1 MHNRPAGAP
10 EGPLCKRPYPAW
22 SPTAPPARRPEKTKP
37 PAGDRGLRT
46 LGGYGVKRIRHSL
59 LAPQQGELRGGAA
72 TPNPS
77 ALQPLDSWL
86 PGYLTRLTCCRLKHT
101 PSDQRNQAKE
111 AVLRRRL
118 FRLAR
123 LTLNVLLTFL
133 NGRSSRNLRL
143 AAQSQVVGVI
153 GASVRYS

>member
-46 LGGYGVKRIRHSL
+46 LGWYGVKRIRHSL

-77 ALQPLDSWL
+77 ALRAFGLVAA
-86 PGYLTRLTCCRLKHT
+86 TRF
-101 PSDQRNQAKE
+101 DE
-111 AVLRRRL
+111 V
-118 FRLAR
+118 
-123 LTLNVLLTFL
+123 
-133 NGRSSRNLRL
+133 
-143 AAQSQVVGVI
+143 QSQAHAVGSEKPGERGDLATAPLPLGKTHAKRTSNVP
-153 GASVRYS
+153 